1 MRYFHY
7 SLAIAKVSTSD
18 NVMHLPSS
26 RVEELSRRWETL
38 FFLLSTMTNKV
49 LKPNKGGGIGGGRR
63 GGGTGPSHRF
73 NKSGHWGSSVFRYL
87 HIYQTPHLTV
97 HLCVLNL
104 TTYCCPFFRIPL
116 CFDPVPNGKLTEP
129 AAMILMFP
137 TCLTPPCHQEVH
149 LEDLA
154 RDLNHPFSNSN

>member
-1 MRYFHY
+1 MRYFRY

-26 RVEELSRRWETL
+26 RVEELSKRWETL
-38 FFLLSTMTNKV
+38 FFLLSTRPTNF
-49 LKPNKGGGIGGGRR
+49 LKPDTGGGIGE
-63 GGGTGPSHRF
+63 GGTGPSHRF
-73 NKSGHWGSSVFRYL
+73 NKGGHWGSSVFRNL
-87 HIYQTPHLTV
+87 HVYQTPHLTV

-104 TTYCCPFFRIPL
+104 STYCFPFFRIPL
-116 CFDPVPNGKLTEP
+116 CFDPVPNGNLTEP

-137 TCLTPPCHQEVH
+137 MCLIPPCHQEVH